1 MDLLCSNG
9 PAENWLWLFTTS
21 YTVFLESVG
30 KDAKGIITASKIERD
45 HLSEM

>member
-1 MDLLCSNG
+1 MDLLCSYG
-9 PAENWLWLFTTS
+9 PTENWLWLFTTS

-30 KDAKGIITASKIERD
+30 KDAKGITASKIERD